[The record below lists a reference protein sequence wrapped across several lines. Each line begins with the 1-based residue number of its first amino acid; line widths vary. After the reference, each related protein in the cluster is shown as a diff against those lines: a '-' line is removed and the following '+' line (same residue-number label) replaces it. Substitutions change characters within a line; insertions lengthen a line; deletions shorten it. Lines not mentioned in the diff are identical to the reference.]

1 MIGGGTIT
9 AWLDSKA
16 GDLIINT
23 EKLNGEGNFNFY
35 LTRITDELEEEF
47 SAEDIALK
55 EGALVY
61 INYAEWTNAN
71 PQGMYFGVDL
81 NGDGQIDDE
90 YVVDDNQP

>member
-1 MIGGGTIT
+1 M
-9 AWLDSKA
+9 
-16 GDLIINT
+16 IINT

-35 LTRITDELEEEF
+35 PYLHHRQTGRRIF
-47 SAEDIALK
+47 SRRYCPLK
-55 EGALVY
+55 KVLVCT
-61 INYAEWTNAN
+61 NYAEWTNAN